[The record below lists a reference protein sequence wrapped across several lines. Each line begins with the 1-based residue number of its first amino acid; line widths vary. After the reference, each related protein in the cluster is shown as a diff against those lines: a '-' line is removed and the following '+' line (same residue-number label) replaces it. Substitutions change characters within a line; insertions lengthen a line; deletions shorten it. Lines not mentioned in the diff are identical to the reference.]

1 MDDERVRLP
10 VAGTNSFLLFLFKS
24 IILKLRH
31 RFGLNSISH
40 YPIHINTSERNRGMD
55 IHQLKQRIDASGKKL
70 VTLGNEYI
78 KSKDEI
84 AARKVLVKMFGEISQ
99 QTLLLGE
106 QNAQMDRNQKG
117 LK

>member
-1 MDDERVRLP
+1 M
-10 VAGTNSFLLFLFKS
+10 G
-24 IILKLRH
+24 IQ
-31 RFGLNSISH
+31 
-40 YPIHINTSERNRGMD
+40 
-55 IHQLKQRIDASGKKL
+55 QLKQRIHASGKKL
-70 VTLGNEYI
+70 VKLGSEYT

-84 AARKVLVKMFGEISQ
+84 AARKVLVKMFSEISQ

>member
-1 MDDERVRLP
+1 
-10 VAGTNSFLLFLFKS
+10 
-24 IILKLRH
+24 
-31 RFGLNSISH
+31 
-40 YPIHINTSERNRGMD
+40 MD

-84 AARKVLVKMFGEISQ
+84 AARKVLVKIFGEISQ

-106 QNAQMDRNQKG
+106 SIYFLITFFIYEKIKWVFANSIN
-117 LK
+117 